1 MNHSDDKRYSATRV
15 RVLEKRTLIDA
26 LNAAENEG
34 WKTLPP
40 IFPPKREQR
49 ALPPRYPRM
58 QQFFRSRWTALRAG
72 FGRFRNPD

>member
-1 MNHSDDKRYSATRV
+1 MNNDDDKRHSATRV
-15 RVLEKRTLIDA
+15 RVREKRTLIDA

-40 IFPPKREQR
+40 LFPREREER
-49 ALPPRYPRM
+49 ALPPRSRM
-58 QQFFRSRWTALRAG
+58 QRLFRSRWTALLAG